1 MKHFILL
8 ILVILSGKVYAQQE
22 ASKLPVRVF
31 TKVEQPAQFPGGEQA
46 LQKYFSENLK
56 QSETRK
62 EQTVVTTFI
71 VNETG
76 IIQDVQVLKP
86 RKKELNEEAV
96 RAIQNMPA
104 WTPAMQ
110 NGRAVAYKVE
120 LPVVFN
126 AQKQQ

>member
-56 QSETRK
+56 QPETRK

-76 IIQDVQVLKP
+76 VIQDVQVLKP

-96 RAIQNMPA
+96 RVIQNMPA

>member
-56 QSETRK
+56 QPEIRK
-62 EQTVVTTFI
+62 EQTVMTTFI

-76 IIQDVQVLKP
+76 VIQDVQVLKA

-96 RAIQNMPA
+96 RVIQNMPA